1 MRGTIAGGLGKRA
14 RGTSVLSQPCS
25 SLFSCGQ
32 LATNQSMNK
41 QKPKKR
47 VLVVED
53 EPEICQLYATLL
65 EAAGFHVDTAEHALS
80 AVCATVRQK
89 PDLILA
95 DIRMPI
101 VDGFSFVA
109 ELRSHRDTCDIPII
123 AVTGLDSLEA
133 REAALKA
140 GCNGFMRKPVD
151 PARFAG
157 EIKAFLIPAPRRSS
171 PAKTKFRV
179 KSKSRTRKPTR
190 RGGR

>member
-1 MRGTIAGGLGKRA
+1 MK
-14 RGTSVLSQPCS
+14 
-25 SLFSCGQ
+25 
-32 LATNQSMNK
+32 K
-41 QKPKKR
+41 QNTKKR

-65 EAAGFHVDTAEHALS
+65 EGAGFQVDTAEHALS

-101 VDGFSFVA
+101 VDGFAFVA

-140 GCNGFMRKPVD
+140 GCNGFMRKPID
-151 PARFAG
+151 PARFAE
-157 EIKAFLIPAPRRSS
+157 EIKTFLAPHRARVS
-171 PAKTKFRV
+171 RV
-179 KSKSRTRKPTR
+179 KSKSRAKAKSRAKSRSSGR
-190 RGGR
+190 RTSRHGRR

>member
-1 MRGTIAGGLGKRA
+1 M
-14 RGTSVLSQPCS
+14 
-25 SLFSCGQ
+25 
-32 LATNQSMNK
+32 
-41 QKPKKR
+41 
-47 VLVVED
+47 VED

-65 EAAGFHVDTAEHALS
+65 EAAGFLVDTAEHALS

-140 GCNGFMRKPVD
+140 GCNGFMKKPID
-151 PARFAG
+151 PVRFAQ
-157 EIKAFLIPAPRRSS
+157 EIKTFLAPRQARAS
-171 PAKTKFRV
+171 TV
-179 KSKSRTRKPTR
+179 KPKSRAKPKARPRRKAR
-190 RGGR
+190 SGGG